1 MVSILEEIEKFLD
14 EDSGMK
20 EINDGLYRERQK
32 LIREQGVIDELFSIL
47 RSPVIENL
55 RQMTK
60 QEKPTATALVPE
72 VWSAARLSEQSRLV
86 GSLCYRVLNLAQKGY
101 RKNQEYI
108 AQHLSLMQSH
118 IGLGISASDSITA
131 LLHNNRMLLEK
142 HIGVREVSTFIKLLR
157 ENRDG
162 RFLKYLCNLSTSN
175 GSAIPITQELICRT
189 LLTPEHDDL
198 MIETILEKDEVN
210 LVWTAADQSDGIGPT
225 SVKGNRSA
233 RDPTRVQQSLLE
245 LIRQAKKV
253 KDHPNEQSRNLGGL
267 DKRKEDNTKS
277 VKAAQI
283 LDYYEKQLKL
293 FAHLCRARQYI
304 AINYLTDRLPVG
316 LVLRCVVDNRLPVY
330 LRAMH
335 CNLLLHLH
343 LDREPQETHQP
354 IQFARLWWDIGQVEN
369 NVQRNPDSVN
379 RNSKADDYREAFQT
393 ARDFIDEYLTCTLP
407 GSAGLLSAEQGEFTF
422 EIVNLAKHMVYFNL
436 YNADGLNRLERE
448 LLILLSREDCQ
459 STERTQNANENKPTK
474 MNYDP
479 NKLKTQLRILDILK
493 YTSERRIDDRLSEM
507 LAYCHFKFEQFSKTH
522 NEEGILNKQEESA
535 EWENLIEDC
544 VQFACDSGTSRAK
557 WSQKKF
563 SDRDLA
569 QGHHERQPDW
579 TAPKQDRVTDHLLPT
594 VMACLVLSSHKELV
608 SEALELLFRHFGE
621 NEGFLQAMNKVQL
634 LVSDCDIRAYS
645 RLQTDLDEL
654 RRLIE
659 QSELWMRRHNVV
671 DEKLVAQNREIR
683 LGNYHR
689 MEKIL
694 LDILSTCPT
703 EVDERGEQDECFPT
717 VERVRPMFSWLLTE
731 SRGEQPREQ
740 SCGLSDCLPLSRAQQ
755 ILRHLNAHTIVMQLI
770 HIPFMSTCF
779 VLEGEPENETLTRNI
794 LCLAKKL
801 ICILCLNNPANQQI
815 MHAHLNEFL
824 TAKTED
830 AEVCASIFYNNP
842 NLSCNVSRK
851 FIHHF
856 FRCLQVNEPHP
867 YWLHLFNIILSNQ
880 ARPQTSLQELF
891 ISELYLVNGTTMNNL
906 LSISSIQQLLDKV
919 TSASKHGNADASTDR
934 QLQTHLELIRL
945 LSLITVGRNKLEQ
958 METHTWLKMTDLMHL
973 IMHSGLRFSA
983 EDDLS
988 PERTTLCH
996 LRCAY
1001 VAYLE
1006 INFID
1011 SETHLDQIYVSGSLV
1026 WKFWSQI
1033 VQELDEILKSS
1044 ELSVYATFVRSY
1056 LLHCFTSF
1064 VTKCPESFGATL
1076 KANHQ
1081 LCCRLVQHFS
1091 RIAQGDANSS
1101 ATLRALQRALNADQ
1115 SHIFGTSQGMCQLDG
1130 LGSVLPQ
1137 TNARRRFT
1145 QAFLFLSRAN
1155 GTSSK
1160 RISLDCP
1167 SDKLSAKTEV
1177 RFEDGNA
1184 LTNTEMIKC
1193 IITPQTHQA
1202 LLHELTGSVQGVK
1215 TTEETNRIEQFWISI
1230 IHQLR
1235 RRLVVKIEEEQVNL
1249 LRKLCQLNRYH
1260 PCQDCRAPDDISPRV
1275 NFDQNAFVSK
1285 IIQHA
1290 HHLIPESGS
1299 AQFTRLLDL
1308 LNSML
1313 QPNQRQLHNSP
1324 DVNRLDDSLFARQ
1337 EFLAKHGLCEL
1348 IIRCMSDPKIDEATF
1363 LKATEVGN
1371 GLLVGGNRFVQTQF
1385 YSGLSGQRVSNEFF
1399 SVLFRRLHAVQAQF
1413 DSRTGVRLSRLRNS
1427 KLIRNPCLTT
1437 EGNQISSDS
1446 DVRES
1451 DSSCTVELV
1460 DSLTAP
1466 LKFMRALCARH
1477 YEPFQNLLR
1486 HQPGSV
1492 TSFNLVEETQLL
1504 LMGFRQGEAVQFG
1517 GSPISLDYPWS
1528 NASNINRPKLNDIQ
1542 PCVLDSPQVIG
1553 SEDGCG
1559 RRGTRSTRLCS
1570 THPSMSEF
1578 LLLILSCLTAFCEG
1592 PCKNNQET
1600 IANPGTGCLDVIAT
1614 TLVSRLTPYDP
1625 ENEKSQRESEL
1636 MIEIKLQAVKL
1647 LLALIESRSDKTI
1660 ESRLTNYLSPKSV
1673 SDVIHYLHY
1682 IGQMMPEE
1690 QLLKKLQATGHQL
1703 YILANYLV
1711 LRCPN
1716 FDFPPVSGSWSRLC
1730 HCSKPQADRNRQT
1743 SSPGQA
1749 NWMPSCALT
1758 FYANRTAQIE
1768 IVRETN
1774 NLETVIY
1781 PVPEICQHLPH
1792 SVKQSMLDSAVLD
1805 EHSSKLPSLMDRID
1819 QIYSQMLGHQYLRD
1833 HTLYQW
1839 FTEHVTCLANV
1850 SFYLT
1855 VCINC
1860 VIILFYPF
1868 AMDSR
1873 DTREWY
1879 VSWFYE
1885 NSARVWLLFPF
1896 LCLTVLCLVTKI
1908 PAAFT
1913 LVASTACLTVYFGA
1927 DVSTF
1932 IWGIFGVSIR
1942 LVHLV
1947 GLYEEHRIVMNYQ
1960 QHWKDVLDQES
1971 TPFPSSK
1978 GEQLQEIPECDAKP
1992 ELRAVCGKK
2001 LLSCA
2006 RLSQYCLFRVS
2017 RGAKNISSNF
2027 IIHAALLVLTCLGAF
2042 VHPFFHSLV
2051 LLDVIRREETLLN
2064 VIRSVTKNGRS
2075 ILLTALLA
2083 LIILYIYAILG
2094 FVFFKDDFQLEVEST
2109 NGSGNQTECDS
2120 GTAEFA
2126 ESPEASCTTRSGDPE
2141 TVRERHCDS
2150 LRMCILTTLHEGL
2163 RNGGGIADVLRR
2175 PSIQDAHFLYRA
2187 IYDLS
2192 FFVIVI
2198 IIILNVVFGVIVDTF
2213 AALRQEKQDREEL
2226 ARNNCCVCGLQRT
2239 TFEQCGTSFDEHVQR
2254 EHNIWHYIHFVIY
2267 LMRKSSLELTGPESY
2282 IRRCLEN
2289 NELNWIPRRQTH
2301 ALESFSD
2308 TAPAELSQ
2316 TSQVIAKLEQTNVQL
2331 RELERWIEMLN
2342 DEIAHQRRAESRA
2355 SILSSIANKQGR

>member
-1 MVSILEEIEKFLD
+1 MISILEEIEKFLD
-14 EDSGMK
+14 EDSGLK

-47 RSPVIENL
+47 RSPVIESL
-55 RQMTK
+55 RQVTK

-210 LVWTAADQSDGIGPT
+210 LVWTATDQSDGIGPT
-225 SVKGNRSA
+225 SVNRDRSA

-245 LIRQAKKV
+245 LIRQATKV
-253 KDHPNEQSRNLGGL
+253 KDHPNEQPRNMGGL

-277 VKAAQI
+277 VRAAQI

-330 LRAMH
+330 LRAVH

-354 IQFARLWWDIGQVEN
+354 IQFARLWWDIGRVDN

-379 RNSKADDYREAFQT
+379 RNSEADDYREAFQT
-393 ARDFIDEYLTCTLP
+393 ARDFIDEYLTHTLP
-407 GSAGLLSAEQGEFTF
+407 GSAGLLSTEKGEFTF
-422 EIVNLAKHMVYFNL
+422 EVRHCESGETYGLLQPVQCGWAESSGTRTAHSAESRRLPEYRKNAKWSV
-436 YNADGLNRLERE
+436 
-448 LLILLSREDCQ
+448 
-459 STERTQNANENKPTK
+459 ANENKPTK

-493 YTSERRIDDRLSEM
+493 YTGERRIDDRLSEM
-507 LAYCHFKFEQFSKTH
+507 LAYCQFKFEQFSKMY
-522 NEEGILNKQEESA
+522 NENGMLDKQEESA
-535 EWENLIEDC
+535 QWENLIKGLCKLGLHSLLSE
-544 VQFACDSGTSRAK
+544 K
-557 WSQKKF
+557 NF

-579 TAPKQDRVTDHLLPT
+579 TALRQDRVTDHLLPT
-594 VMACLVLSSHKELV
+594 VMARLVLSSHKDLV

-621 NEGFLQAMNKVQL
+621 NEGFLQAINKVQL

-671 DEKLVAQNREIR
+671 DEQQ
-683 LGNYHR
+683 
-689 MEKIL
+689 IL
-694 LDILSTCPT
+694 LDILSMCPAD
-703 EVDERGEQDECFPT
+703 VAERGKQDECFPA
-717 VERVRPMFSWLLTE
+717 VERLRPMFSWLLTE
-731 SRGEQPREQ
+731 SRGQQPREQ

-770 HIPFMSTCF
+770 HIPFM
-779 VLEGEPENETLTRNI
+779 
-794 LCLAKKL
+794 
-801 ICILCLNNPANQQI
+801 
-815 MHAHLNEFL
+815 
-824 TAKTED
+824 
-830 AEVCASIFYNNP
+830 
-842 NLSCNVSRK
+842 
-851 FIHHF
+851 
-856 FRCLQVNEPHP
+856 
-867 YWLHLFNIILSNQ
+867 
-880 ARPQTSLQELF
+880 
-891 ISELYLVNGTTMNNL
+891 LYLVNGATMNNL
-906 LSISSIQQLLDKV
+906 LSVSSIQQLLDKV
-919 TSASKHGNADASTDR
+919 TLASKHGNADECTER

-945 LSLITVGRNKLEQ
+945 LSLITVGRNHLEQ

-973 IMHSGLRFSA
+973 IMHPGLRFSA

-1011 SETHLDQIYVSGSLV
+1011 SETHQNQIYVSGSLV
-1026 WKFWSQI
+1026 WKFWIQI
-1033 VQELDEILKSS
+1033 ARELDEIPKSS

-1056 LLHCFTSF
+1056 LLPCFTSF
-1064 VTKCPESFGATL
+1064 VTKCPDAFGATL

-1081 LCCRLVQHFS
+1081 LCCRLVQHFL

-1101 ATLRALQRALNADQ
+1101 AALRALQSALNADQ
-1115 SHIFGTSQGMCQLDG
+1115 SHAFGTSQGMRQLDV

-1137 TNARRRFT
+1137 SNARRRFT

-1155 GTSSK
+1155 GTSSSK

-1167 SDKLSAKTEV
+1167 SDELSAKTEV

-1184 LTNTEMIKC
+1184 STNTEMINC

-1215 TTEETNRIEQFWISI
+1215 STEETNRIEQFWISI

-1235 RRLVVKIEEEQVNL
+1235 RRLIVKIEEEQVNL

-1260 PCQDCRAPDDISPRV
+1260 PYQDCRAPDNMSPRV

-1313 QPNQRQLHNSP
+1313 QQNQRQLHNSP
-1324 DVNRLDDSLFARQ
+1324 DVNRVDDSLFARQ

-1363 LKATEVGN
+1363 LKVTEVGN

-1399 SVLFRRLHAVQAQF
+1399 SVLFRRLHAVQARF
-1413 DSRTGVRLSRLRNS
+1413 DSRTGIRLSKLRNS
-1427 KLIRNPCLTT
+1427 KLLRNPWLTT
-1437 EGNQISSDS
+1437 DGNQISSDS

-1477 YEPFQNLLR
+1477 YEPFQASLPKPKVSPHNLLR

-1517 GSPISLDYPWS
+1517 GNPISLDNPWS
-1528 NASNINRPKLNDIQ
+1528 NASNTSRCKCNDIQ
-1542 PCVLDSPQVIG
+1542 PCVVNSPQVIG
-1553 SEDGCG
+1553 SEDGFG
-1559 RRGTRSTRLCS
+1559 RRGARSTKFRS

-1592 PCKNNQET
+1592 PCKDNQET
-1600 IANPGTGCLDVIAT
+1600 IANPGTGCLDVIVN
-1614 TLVSRLTPYDP
+1614 TLASRLTPYAP
-1625 ENEKSQRESEL
+1625 ENEKSQRESKL
-1636 MIEIKLQAVKL
+1636 MIEVKG
-1647 LLALIESRSDKTI
+1647 AT
-1660 ESRLTNYLSPKSV
+1660 
-1673 SDVIHYLHY
+1673 
-1682 IGQMMPEE
+1682 
-1690 QLLKKLQATGHQL
+1690 QLFEVE
-1703 YILANYLV
+1703 YMN
-1711 LRCPN
+1711 
-1716 FDFPPVSGSWSRLC
+1716 
-1730 HCSKPQADRNRQT
+1730 
-1743 SSPGQA
+1743 
-1749 NWMPSCALT
+1749 
-1758 FYANRTAQIE
+1758 
-1768 IVRETN
+1768 
-1774 NLETVIY
+1774 
-1781 PVPEICQHLPH
+1781 
-1792 SVKQSMLDSAVLD
+1792 LD
-1805 EHSSKLPSLMDRID
+1805 ECN
-1819 QIYSQMLGHQYLRD
+1819 
-1833 HTLYQW
+1833 
-1839 FTEHVTCLANV
+1839 HV
-1850 SFYLT
+1850 SHED
-1855 VCINC
+1855 
-1860 VIILFYPF
+1860 LF
-1868 AMDSR
+1868 
-1873 DTREWY
+1873 
-1879 VSWFYE
+1879 
-1885 NSARVWLLFPF
+1885 
-1896 LCLTVLCLVTKI
+1896 
-1908 PAAFT
+1908 
-1913 LVASTACLTVYFGA
+1913 
-1927 DVSTF
+1927 
-1932 IWGIFGVSIR
+1932 
-1942 LVHLV
+1942 
-1947 GLYEEHRIVMNYQ
+1947 
-1960 QHWKDVLDQES
+1960 
-1971 TPFPSSK
+1971 
-1978 GEQLQEIPECDAKP
+1978 
-1992 ELRAVCGKK
+1992 
-2001 LLSCA
+2001 
-2006 RLSQYCLFRVS
+2006 
-2017 RGAKNISSNF
+2017 
-2027 IIHAALLVLTCLGAF
+2027 
-2042 VHPFFHSLV
+2042 
-2051 LLDVIRREETLLN
+2051 
-2064 VIRSVTKNGRS
+2064 
-2075 ILLTALLA
+2075 
-2083 LIILYIYAILG
+2083 
-2094 FVFFKDDFQLEVEST
+2094 
-2109 NGSGNQTECDS
+2109 
-2120 GTAEFA
+2120 
-2126 ESPEASCTTRSGDPE
+2126 
-2141 TVRERHCDS
+2141 
-2150 LRMCILTTLHEGL
+2150 
-2163 RNGGGIADVLRR
+2163 
-2175 PSIQDAHFLYRA
+2175 
-2187 IYDLS
+2187 
-2192 FFVIVI
+2192 
-2198 IIILNVVFGVIVDTF
+2198 
-2213 AALRQEKQDREEL
+2213 
-2226 ARNNCCVCGLQRT
+2226 
-2239 TFEQCGTSFDEHVQR
+2239 
-2254 EHNIWHYIHFVIY
+2254 
-2267 LMRKSSLELTGPESY
+2267 
-2282 IRRCLEN
+2282 
-2289 NELNWIPRRQTH
+2289 
-2301 ALESFSD
+2301 
-2308 TAPAELSQ
+2308 
-2316 TSQVIAKLEQTNVQL
+2316 
-2331 RELERWIEMLN
+2331 
-2342 DEIAHQRRAESRA
+2342 
-2355 SILSSIANKQGR
+2355 